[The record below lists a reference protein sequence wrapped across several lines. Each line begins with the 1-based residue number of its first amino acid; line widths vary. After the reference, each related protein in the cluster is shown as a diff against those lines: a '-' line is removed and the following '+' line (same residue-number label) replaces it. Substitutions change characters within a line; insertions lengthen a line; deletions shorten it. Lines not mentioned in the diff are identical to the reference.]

1 MGTRTSY
8 EPGTFSWIDLGTT
21 DPEGAKA
28 FYTGL
33 FGWETEDMPVPNSPP
48 YTMCRVG
55 GESVAAIYA
64 QPEQQRDAGVPPFW
78 FCYVTVESADD
89 AAAAAKDAGGSVHAE
104 PFDVMEAGRM
114 AVMADPTG
122 AMLGV
127 WEPRENIGAG
137 RVNEPG
143 CLTWNELATNDV
155 EAASNFYTELFG
167 WSIEELDTGGGPRY
181 WSIGHEGGASGRNGG
196 VRELGPGEEGVPPN
210 WTPYFAVESV
220 DSTLAKAGDLGGTT
234 LVPRTDIP
242 TGRFAAVSDPQ
253 GAAFA
258 FVEAEFD
265 D

>member
-8 EPGTFSWIDLGTT
+8 EPGTFSWVDLGTT
-21 DPEGAKA
+21 DREGAKS
-28 FYTGL
+28 FYEGL
-33 FGWETEDMPVPNSPP
+33 FGWDAVDNPMGEGDTYSIM
-48 YTMCRVG
+48 TVG
-55 GESVAAIYA
+55 GESVAAIYD
-64 QPEQQRDAGVPPFW
+64 QPPQQRDAGVPPFW
-78 FCYVTVESADD
+78 FSYVTVASADE

-114 AVMADPTG
+114 AVIADPTG
-122 AMLGV
+122 AMFGM

-143 CLTWNELATNDV
+143 CLSWNELATNDV

-181 WSIGHEGGASGRNGG
+181 WSIGHEGGASGQNGG
-196 VRELGPGEEGVPPN
+196 VRELGPGEEGAPSF
-210 WTPYFAVESV
+210 WIPYFAVESV
-220 DSTLAKAGDLGGTT
+220 DGTLARATELGGATI
-234 LVPRTDIP
+234 VPGTDIP
-242 TGRFAAVSDPQ
+242 TGRFAALRDPQ

-258 FVEAEFD
+258 IFEGEFD